1 MAAKYSEALCDEICE
16 RLSNG
21 EPLRRICRD
30 EHMPTW
36 RTVYRWMYERPDF
49 QTAIAHARELGYDAI
64 AEECFDIADD
74 ATNDWMEKHSKEGDC
89 IGYELNG
96 DHVQRSK
103 LRIWTRTQL
112 LAKWNPKK
120 YGDKQQI
127 DLKAQVSVSEMSE
140 AEIAAELAA
149 LGVAIPDSPVS
160 QASGPLGDSE
170 DDGSDLV

>member
-1 MAAKYSEALCDEICE
+1 MATKYSEALCDEICE

-21 EPLRRICRD
+21 EPLRQICRD
-30 EHMPTW
+30 DHMPAW
-36 RTVYRWMYERPDF
+36 RTVYDWIGQYPQF
-49 QTAIAHARELGYDAI
+49 ATAIARARELGYDAI
-64 AEECFDIADD
+64 AEECFEIADD
-74 ATNDWMEKHSKEGDC
+74 AKNDWMEKHGKDGSV
-89 IGYELNG
+89 GYELNG

-120 YGDKQQI
+120 YGDRQQI
-127 DLKAQVSVSEMSE
+127 DLKAQVSINEMSE

-149 LGVAIPDSPVS
+149 LGVALPDSPAS
-160 QASGPLGDSE
+160 QTSGPQDDSE